1 MEVISSDLVFPMV
14 SLFFWTF
21 LVMLR
26 NVQVRVHAVLRGEL
40 TNEYFELFSG
50 AEPSQTIVKTGNHL
64 RNLFEFPLL
73 FYAAAITIIATGK
86 ADSVFL
92 VLAWAYVGLRV
103 GHTLVH
109 LTINK
114 VPPRFLFYILSNI
127 VLLALWLRL
136 AWLS

>member
-1 MEVISSDLVFPMV
+1 MQTTAELLYPMAAM
-14 SLFFWTF
+14 FGWTF

-26 NVQVRVHAVLRGEL
+26 NVQVRAAAVLRGEL

-50 AEPSQTIVKTGNHL
+50 GEPSDLIVKTGNHL

-73 FYAAAITIIATGK
+73 FYA
-86 ADSVFL
+86 V
-92 VLAWAYVGLRV
+92 VLAALATNLSGALFLTLAWSYVGLRV
-103 GHTLVH
+103 AHSLVH

-127 VLLALWLRL
+127 VLLVMWAQLVMP
-136 AWLS
+136 